1 MAQYDG
7 SIRIDTRVDTKGLQR
22 GLTSVKGDLG
32 KFKDSIHNGMS
43 ALDRGITDI
52 GGKIKKMGS
61 GMRREVSS
69 VRGSVDGLTGS
80 FKKLGA
86 TIASVFA
93 VRKIA
98 GMASSMTELGSDL
111 EEVQNVVDVTFT
123 TMSDKINEFAVNA
136 AKSAGLSETMA
147 KRYAGTFG
155 AMSKSFGFTEDA
167 AYQMSTALT
176 QLAGDVASFYNITQD
191 EAYTKL
197 KSVFT
202 GETETL
208 KDLGV
213 VMTENALNS
222 YAMAKGIG
230 KTVSKMTEQ
239 QKVALRY
246 QFVLEKLSGA
256 SGDFVRTQDSW
267 ANQTRILRL
276 QIDSLKA
283 TIGQGL
289 INVLTPL
296 LKMLNTLLEKLKQ
309 VANAFKSFTESF
321 FGKSQTGGTGSG
333 SKYVDTAEGI
343 TGSLEDVSGAA
354 KDAEKSLEGY
364 LSPLDEINKYSTGK
378 DEDLLSGLE
387 DIDFGNLGD
396 LDIDVTV
403 KPEIDESGLSD
414 KFRQMAEK
422 MKDMWEK
429 SDFTDLG
436 KTLGENLKKALDN
449 IPWGK
454 IKKTARKIGRSIATL
469 INGSVEVK
477 KLGYSIGKT
486 LAEAVNTGFEFLNNF
501 VHGLHW
507 DSIGKFIADT
517 LNGFFQS
524 IDWELIYDTFITG
537 AKGLGDAINSFAD
550 NLDWDAISSTIAN
563 FVNTFVDTVYTF
575 FTTVDWAGLGT
586 RIGDTLTET
595 IKKIDFEKVGRA
607 IGSVIQAAI
616 DFVKNLVSEL
626 SFDDIV
632 NAVTDLLSGLFDEL
646 GVTFPAS
653 FEEFGNLVSDAVI
666 KAFSFIKDTIAGIKW
681 DEIGSS
687 IAEFINGIKWDEV
700 SKAFFDSCTTAI
712 NSAIDLVYNFVK
724 DTKWDEIAEEIGN
737 SFNESL
743 KDLDSEKLGRT
754 IGAALQAAIDFLK
767 TFVKTINWKDVVDAI
782 KDALKGFMEEVD
794 MSDVADIILTLL
806 SAKLVIAAGK
816 FAFSSAAAAI
826 MGSIKNALLGSASVE
841 EATATGNAIGASIT
855 SGLIAALLDGAVAA
869 AAVVGS
875 YKLLTGHLEELFAA
889 FGKSTD
895 QGERLEKRYEG
906 LDGATRFAKD
916 GIDTLKNGIEGYGF
930 AADNCVGTGV
940 ALEKA
945 MEDIQNGAIL
955 TDEHM
960 EELQNRFSLTDEDM
974 EMLRQ
979 EMLDCNPLLRE
990 IADNLGFENAS
1001 PETLQDIAE
1010 GFGMIA
1016 NGVEPLPDDLAN
1028 MTEEARG
1035 FMERVMESETPMVVF
1050 GEKLENIGAISDNTS
1065 ESLNETGK
1073 SISDGLMK
1081 GMEEADVET
1090 GSENLF
1096 SRLIGKI
1103 KELFGIHSPSTVM
1116 AEIGGFI
1123 IEGMLNGIM
1132 ESLKSIGSW
1141 VKEHIFQPFID
1152 GFKNAF
1158 DIHSP
1163 SGVMENMGE
1172 YIIEGLLN
1180 GLKNMWGSI
1189 TSWIEDKIS
1198 WIIEKF
1204 QSVKDKVSGFFSGGS
1219 SGDSGQS
1226 YSSRTY
1232 SMRSLSAPYVHP
1244 AIAKLSNIEIPKLA
1258 TGAVL
1263 PANREFLA
1271 VVGDQ
1276 KHGTNVE
1283 APLDTI
1289 RQANREAVLG
1299 VLSELGITGNLGNG
1313 NSQTLIVKLVADGR
1327 ELTDLVIRNG
1337 EVRQMSTGNNPFLLG
1352 TT

>member
-61 GMRREVSS
+61 GIRKEVSS
-69 VRGSVDGLTGS
+69 VRGSVDGLSGS
-80 FKKLGA
+80 FRNLA
-86 TIASVFA
+86 TAITSAFA
-93 VRKIA
+93 IKKIA
-98 GMASSMTELGSDL
+98 GITTSFTELGSDL

-123 TMSDKINEFAVNA
+123 TMSDKVNEFAKA
-136 AKSAGLSETMA
+136 ADKSAGLSETMA
-147 KRYAGTFG
+147 KRYVGTFG
-155 AMSKSFGFTEDA
+155 AMSKSFGFAEKDA
-167 AYQMSTALT
+167 YSMSTALT
-176 QLAGDVASFYNITQD
+176 QLAGDVASFYNISQD

-256 SGDFVRTQDSW
+256 SGDFVRTQDNW
-267 ANQTRILRL
+267 ANRIRTTKL
-276 QIDSLKA
+276 QIESLKA

-289 INVLTPL
+289 INVLNPL
-296 LKMLNTLLEKLKQ
+296 LKIVNTLLEKLR
-309 VANAFKSFTESF
+309 VLANAFKSFTESV
-321 FGKSQTGGTGSG
+321 FGKSSAGGSSAGAG
-333 SKYVDTAEGI
+333 YVDTADDI
-343 TGSLEDVSGAA
+343 AGSLENVSDAA
-354 KDAEKSLEGY
+354 QDAEKSLEGY
-364 LSPLDEINKYSTGK
+364 LSPLDEINKYETGK
-378 DEDLLSGLE
+378 DNDLLSGLE
-387 DIDFGNLGD
+387 DIDFGKLND
-396 LDIDVTV
+396 INMKVEITPELDD
-403 KPEIDESGLSD
+403 SGLSKKLSNLAKKVKSVLQRLFRPLKEAWDREGKSVMDSWKRALDEVWKLVKDIGNDFLDVWNQEKTIRILENILRIISNIGLTVEKLAHNFREAWNENDRGKKILENIRDIMGKIVENIREASD
-414 KFRQMAEK
+414 KTVEWADELDFGPLLESFEK
-422 MKDMWEK
+422 YTKSLIPLADSLSGVL
-429 SDFTDLG
+429 SDFYTKVLLPLG
-436 KTLGENLKKALDN
+436 TWTIEKGLPQLLDVLTKFNEKVDWESLRKNLAEFWDHLEPFAETVGEGLIIFIERVSDALANFLNSQEFKDFLVTVENWMDSVTPEDVADALEMIAKSLIALKLAL
-449 IPWGK
+449 
-454 IKKTARKIGRSIATL
+454 
-469 INGSVEVK
+469 
-477 KLGYSIGKT
+477 LGYSAIKGITGIFGTIKSFLAIFGVGGSAAKT
-486 LAEAVNTGFEFLNNF
+486 AANMDMVAA
-501 VHGLHW
+501 
-507 DSIGKFIADT
+507 SIG
-517 LNGFFQS
+517 
-524 IDWELIYDTFITG
+524 
-537 AKGLGDAINSFAD
+537 GL
-550 NLDWDAISSTIAN
+550 STAL
-563 FVNTFVDTVYTF
+563 TAL
-575 FTTVDWAGLGT
+575 AG
-586 RIGDTLTET
+586 
-595 IKKIDFEKVGRA
+595 
-607 IGSVIQAAI
+607 
-616 DFVKNLVSEL
+616 
-626 SFDDIV
+626 
-632 NAVTDLLSGLFDEL
+632 
-646 GVTFPAS
+646 
-653 FEEFGNLVSDAVI
+653 
-666 KAFSFIKDTIAGIKW
+666 
-681 DEIGSS
+681 
-687 IAEFINGIKWDEV
+687 
-700 SKAFFDSCTTAI
+700 
-712 NSAIDLVYNFVK
+712 
-724 DTKWDEIAEEIGN
+724 
-737 SFNESL
+737 
-743 KDLDSEKLGRT
+743 
-754 IGAALQAAIDFLK
+754 
-767 TFVKTINWKDVVDAI
+767 
-782 KDALKGFMEEVD
+782 
-794 MSDVADIILTLL
+794 VA
-806 SAKLVIAAGK
+806 
-816 FAFSSAAAAI
+816 
-826 MGSIKNALLGSASVE
+826 
-841 EATATGNAIGASIT
+841 
-855 SGLIAALLDGAVAA
+855 AVA
-869 AAVVGS
+869 GS

-895 QGERLEKRYEG
+895 QGRRLEERYEG
-906 LDGATRFAKD
+906 LDGAARFAKD

-930 AADNCVGTGV
+930 AADNCVGSGV

-979 EMLDCNPLLRE
+979 EMLDCNPILRE
-990 IADNLGFENAS
+990 IADNLGFEDAS

-1065 ESLNETGK
+1065 KSLNETGK

-1081 GMEEADVET
+1081 GMEEADVEA

-1123 IEGMLNGIM
+1123 VEGMLNGIM

-1141 VKEHIFQPFID
+1141 VREHIFQPFID

-1163 SGVMENMGE
+1163 SGVMESMGR

-1189 TSWIEDKIS
+1189 TSWIEDKVN
-1198 WIIEKF
+1198 WIIDKF
-1204 QSVKDKVSGFFSGGS
+1204 RSVKEKVSGFFSGGG
-1219 SGDSGQS
+1219 SGDYGQN
-1226 YSSRTY
+1226 YSSRSY

-1271 VVGDQ
+1271 LVGDQ

-1289 RQANREAVLG
+1289 RQAQKESLMEA
-1299 VLSELGITGNLGNG
+1299 LSELRLTGGGIGG
-1313 NSQTLIVKLVADGR
+1313 NSQPIIIKQYLDGQQIT
-1327 ELTDLVIRNG
+1327 ETVIRNG
-1337 EVRQMSTGNNPFLLG
+1337 KVQQMSTGNNPFLLG

>member
-22 GLTSVKGDLG
+22 GITSIKGDLG

-52 GGKIKKMGS
+52 GGKIKQMGS
-61 GMRREVSS
+61 GMRKEVSS
-69 VRGSVDGLTGS
+69 VKGSVDGLTGS

-86 TIASVFA
+86 TIASAFA

-98 GMASSMTELGSDL
+98 GIAGSMTELGSDL

-123 TMSDKINEFAVNA
+123 TMSDKINQFAQNA

-147 KRYAGTFG
+147 KRYVGAFG

-167 AYQMSTALT
+167 AYRMSTSLT
-176 QLAGDVASFYNITQD
+176 QLSGDVASFYNITQD

-222 YAMAKGIG
+222 YAMAKGLG
-230 KTVSKMTEQ
+230 KNISKMTEQ

-246 QFVLEKLSGA
+246 QFVLERLSGA
-256 SGDFVRTQDSW
+256 SGDFIRTQDSW
-267 ANQTRILRL
+267 ANQTRILKL
-276 QIDSLKA
+276 QLESLKA

-289 INVLTPL
+289 INVLSPL
-296 LKMLNTLLEKLKQ
+296 LKMLNTLLGKLKS

-321 FGKSQTGGTGSG
+321 AGKQSRGGASD
-333 SKYVDTAEGI
+333 KYADSAGNLV
-343 TGSLEDVSGAA
+343 GSLEEVSDAA
-354 KDAEKSLEGY
+354 QDAQKSLEGY

-378 DEDLLSGLE
+378 NDDLIPGLE
-387 DIDFGNLGD
+387 DIDFGKLGD
-396 LDIDVTV
+396 INMDVTIT
-403 KPEIDESGLSD
+403 PDLDDSTLS
-414 KFRQMAEK
+414 KKIAKMAEK
-422 MKDMWEK
+422 IKNVLQRLFRPLKEAWDREGKSVMDSWKRALNEVWKTVKDIGRDFLAVWNQEK
-429 SDFTDLG
+429 TVKILQNVLGIISNIGRTVEKLAHNFREAWNENDRGKKILENIRDITGKIVENIKKASDKTVEWADELDFAPLLESFEKYTKSLIPLADALSGILSDFYTKVLLPLG
-436 KTLGENLKKALDN
+436 TWTIEKGLPELLDVLTKFNEKVDWESLRANLAEFWEHLEPFAETVGEGLILFIERVSDALADFLNSQEFKDFLVTVENWMDSVTPEDVADALELVAKGLIALKLAL
-449 IPWGK
+449 
-454 IKKTARKIGRSIATL
+454 
-469 INGSVEVK
+469 
-477 KLGYSIGKT
+477 LGYSAIKG
-486 LAEAVNTGFEFLNNF
+486 
-501 VHGLHW
+501 
-507 DSIGKFIADT
+507 
-517 LNGFFQS
+517 
-524 IDWELIYDTFITG
+524 ITG
-537 AKGLGDAINSFAD
+537 IFGTIKSFLAIFGVGGSAVKT
-550 NLDWDAISSTIAN
+550 AAN
-563 FVNTFVDTVYTF
+563 MDTV
-575 FTTVDWAGLGT
+575 A
-586 RIGDTLTET
+586 
-595 IKKIDFEKVGRA
+595 
-607 IGSVIQAAI
+607 
-616 DFVKNLVSEL
+616 
-626 SFDDIV
+626 
-632 NAVTDLLSGLFDEL
+632 
-646 GVTFPAS
+646 
-653 FEEFGNLVSDAVI
+653 
-666 KAFSFIKDTIAGIKW
+666 
-681 DEIGSS
+681 
-687 IAEFINGIKWDEV
+687 
-700 SKAFFDSCTTAI
+700 
-712 NSAIDLVYNFVK
+712 
-724 DTKWDEIAEEIGN
+724 
-737 SFNESL
+737 
-743 KDLDSEKLGRT
+743 
-754 IGAALQAAIDFLK
+754 
-767 TFVKTINWKDVVDAI
+767 
-782 KDALKGFMEEVD
+782 
-794 MSDVADIILTLL
+794 
-806 SAKLVIAAGK
+806 
-816 FAFSSAAAAI
+816 
-826 MGSIKNALLGSASVE
+826 
-841 EATATGNAIGASIT
+841 ASIE
-855 SGLIAALLDGAVAA
+855 GLSTALTALAGVAAVA
-869 AAVVGS
+869 GS

-895 QGERLEKRYEG
+895 QGRRLEERYEG
-906 LDGATRFAKD
+906 LDGAARFAKD

-955 TDEHM
+955 TDQHM
-960 EELQNRFSLTDEDM
+960 AELQNRFSLTDEDM

-990 IADNLGFENAS
+990 IADNLGFEDAS

-1016 NGVEPLPDDLAN
+1016 NGVEPLPEDLAN

-1065 ESLNETGK
+1065 ESLNKTGR
-1073 SISDGLMK
+1073 SISEGLTK

-1090 GSENLF
+1090 GSQNLF

-1123 IEGMLNGIM
+1123 VEGMLNGILD
-1132 ESLKSIGSW
+1132 SLKSIGSW
-1141 VKEHIFQPFID
+1141 VKEHIFEPFIN

-1158 DIHSP
+1158 GIHSP
-1163 SGVMENMGE
+1163 STVMAEMGG
-1172 YIIEGLLN
+1172 YIIQGLLN

-1189 TSWIEDKIS
+1189 TSWIEDKVS
-1198 WIIEKF
+1198 WIIDKF
-1204 QSVKDKVSGFFSGGS
+1204 RSVKDKVSGFFSGG
-1219 SGDSGQS
+1219 GDSGES
-1226 YSSRTY
+1226 YSSRSY
-1232 SMRSLSAPYVHP
+1232 SMRSPSAPAVHP
-1244 AIAKLSNIEIPKLA
+1244 AIEKLSNIEIPKLA

-1271 VVGDQ
+1271 LVGDQ

-1283 APLDTI
+1283 APLDMI

-1313 NSQTLIVKLVADGR
+1313 NPQTLIVKLAADGR
-1327 ELTDLVIRNG
+1327 ELTDLVIKNG
-1337 EVRQMSTGNNPFLLG
+1337 KVFQMSTGRNPFELG

>member
-52 GGKIKKMGS
+52 GGKIKQMGS
-61 GMRREVSS
+61 GMRKEVSS
-69 VRGSVDGLTGS
+69 VRGSVDGLSGS

-93 VRKIA
+93 VRKIV
-98 GMASSMTELGSDL
+98 GISNSFTELGSDL
-111 EEVQNVVDVTFT
+111 EEVQNVVDVTFS
-123 TMSDKINEFAVNA
+123 TMSDKVDEFAKA
-136 AKSAGLSETMA
+136 ADKSAGLSETMA
-147 KRYAGTFG
+147 KRYVGTFG
-155 AMSKSFGFTEDA
+155 AMSKSFGFAEKDA
-167 AYQMSTALT
+167 YSMSTALT
-176 QLAGDVASFYNITQD
+176 QLAGDVASFYNISQD

-378 DEDLLSGLE
+378 DKDLLSGLE
-387 DIDFGNLGD
+387 DIDFGKMGDINMDVKITPD
-396 LDIDVTV
+396 LDDSTLSKKIAKMAQKVKSVLQKLFRPLKEAWDREGKSVMDSWKRALDEVWKLVKDIGNDFLDVWNQEKTIRILENILRIISNIGLTVEKLAHNFREAWNENDRGKKILENIRDIAGEIVENIKKASDKTVEWADKLDFAPLLESFEKYTKSLIPLADALSGILYDFYTKVLLPLGTWTIEKGLPQLLDVLTKFNEKVDWESLRKNLAEFWDHLEPFAETVGEGLIIFIERVSDALANFLNSQEFKDFLVTVENWMDSV
-403 KPEIDESGLSD
+403 KPEDVADALELL
-414 KFRQMAEK
+414 A
-422 MKDMWEK
+422 K
-429 SDFTDLG
+429 SLIA
-436 KTLGENLKKALDN
+436 LKLAL
-449 IPWGK
+449 
-454 IKKTARKIGRSIATL
+454 
-469 INGSVEVK
+469 
-477 KLGYSIGKT
+477 LGYSAIKGIAGVFATIKSFLAIFGIGGSAAT
-486 LAEAVNTGFEFLNNF
+486 AAATM
-501 VHGLHW
+501 
-507 DSIGKFIADT
+507 
-517 LNGFFQS
+517 
-524 IDWELIYDTFITG
+524 
-537 AKGLGDAINSFAD
+537 
-550 NLDWDAISSTIAN
+550 
-563 FVNTFVDTVYTF
+563 DTVSTAA
-575 FTTVDWAGLGT
+575 AGLST
-586 RIGDTLTET
+586 ALT
-595 IKKIDFEKVGRA
+595 
-607 IGSVIQAAI
+607 
-616 DFVKNLVSEL
+616 
-626 SFDDIV
+626 
-632 NAVTDLLSGLFDEL
+632 GL
-646 GVTFPAS
+646 A
-653 FEEFGNLVSDAVI
+653 
-666 KAFSFIKDTIAGIKW
+666 
-681 DEIGSS
+681 
-687 IAEFINGIKWDEV
+687 
-700 SKAFFDSCTTAI
+700 
-712 NSAIDLVYNFVK
+712 
-724 DTKWDEIAEEIGN
+724 
-737 SFNESL
+737 
-743 KDLDSEKLGRT
+743 
-754 IGAALQAAIDFLK
+754 
-767 TFVKTINWKDVVDAI
+767 
-782 KDALKGFMEEVD
+782 
-794 MSDVADIILTLL
+794 
-806 SAKLVIAAGK
+806 
-816 FAFSSAAAAI
+816 
-826 MGSIKNALLGSASVE
+826 
-841 EATATGNAIGASIT
+841 
-855 SGLIAALLDGAVAA
+855 AA

-889 FGKSTD
+889 FGRSTD
-895 QGERLEKRYEG
+895 QGKRLEERYEG
-906 LDGATRFAKD
+906 LDGAARFAKD

-945 MEDIQNGAIL
+945 MKDIQDGAIL
-955 TDEHM
+955 TDQHM
-960 EELQNRFSLTDEDM
+960 AELQNRFSLTDEDM

-990 IADNLGFENAS
+990 IADNLGFEEAS

-1010 GFGMIA
+1010 GFSMIA
-1016 NGVEPLPDDLAN
+1016 NGIEPLPDDLAN

-1035 FMERVMESETPMVVF
+1035 FLERVMESETPMVVF

-1065 ESLNETGK
+1065 ESLNKTGR
-1073 SISDGLMK
+1073 SISEGLTK

-1090 GSENLF
+1090 GSQNLF
-1096 SRLIGKI
+1096 SRIVGKI

-1116 AEIGGFI
+1116 AEIGGYL
-1123 IEGMLNGIM
+1123 IEGLKSGILG
-1132 ESLKSIGSW
+1132 EWDSLKETVGEIASGITEKFRSILG
-1141 VKEHIFQPFID
+1141 
-1152 GFKNAF
+1152 
-1158 DIHSP
+1158 IHSP
-1163 SGVMENMGE
+1163 STVMDENGVYIMEGLENGIGGSVYGITELFSHLSQSIINSMVSLKQTVGGLSSEMGRTMSEQWRQMAVIVQDVLKGTYEISSSIIKNMGGEIGTVMENASRTWGAQWRQMGE
-1172 YIIEGLLN
+1172 ITADICRNIE
-1180 GLKNMWGSI
+1180 SI
-1189 TSWIEDKIS
+1189 
-1198 WIIEKF
+1198 
-1204 QSVKDKVSGFFSGGS
+1204 VSGMVSGVRSMLSEISRSIESTRAAASASLSHSGA
-1219 SGDSGQS
+1219 GDSAMPRAMS
-1226 YSSRTY
+1226 LA
-1232 SMRSLSAPYVHP
+1232 RSIQNPSAPYVHP

-1271 VVGDQ
+1271 LVGDQ

-1313 NSQTLIVKLVADGR
+1313 NPQTLIVKLVADGR

>member
-43 ALDRGITDI
+43 ALDRGITGI
-52 GGKIKKMGS
+52 SGKIKQMGA
-61 GMRREVSS
+61 GIRKEVSS
-69 VRGSVDGLTGS
+69 VRGSVDGLSGS

-98 GMASSMTELGSDL
+98 GIANSFTGLGSDL

-123 TMSDKINEFAVNA
+123 TMSDKIDEFAKA
-136 AKSAGLSETMA
+136 ADKSAGLSETMA
-147 KRYAGTFG
+147 KRYVGTFG
-155 AMSKSFGFTEDA
+155 AMSKSFGFAEDA
-167 AYQMSTALT
+167 AFGMSTTLT
-176 QLAGDVASFYNITQD
+176 QLAGDVASFYNISQD

-333 SKYVDTAEGI
+333 SKYVDTADDI
-343 TGSLEDVSGAA
+343 AGSLENVSDAA
-354 KDAEKSLEGY
+354 QDAEKSLEGY
-364 LSPLDEINKYSTGK
+364 LSPLDEINKYETGK
-378 DEDLLSGLE
+378 DNDLLSGLE
-387 DIDFGNLGD
+387 DIDFGKLND
-396 LDIDVTV
+396 INMKVEITPELDD
-403 KPEIDESGLSD
+403 SGLSKKLSNLAKKVKSVLQRLFRPLKEAWGREGKSVMDSWKRALDEVWKLVKDIGNDFLDVWNQEKTIRILENILRIISNIGLTVEKLAHNFREAWNENDRGKKILENIRDIMGKIVENIREASD
-414 KFRQMAEK
+414 KTVEWADELDFGPLLESFEK
-422 MKDMWEK
+422 YTKSLIPLADSLSGVL
-429 SDFTDLG
+429 SDFYTKVLLPLG
-436 KTLGENLKKALDN
+436 TWTIEKGLPQLLDVLTKFNEKVDWESLRKNLAEFWDHLEPFAETVGEGLIIFIERVSDALANFLNSQEFKDFLVTVENWMDSVTPEDVADALEMIAKSLIALKLAL
-449 IPWGK
+449 
-454 IKKTARKIGRSIATL
+454 
-469 INGSVEVK
+469 
-477 KLGYSIGKT
+477 LGYSAIKGITGIFGTIKSFLAIFGVGGSVAKT
-486 LAEAVNTGFEFLNNF
+486 AANMDMVAA
-501 VHGLHW
+501 
-507 DSIGKFIADT
+507 SIG
-517 LNGFFQS
+517 
-524 IDWELIYDTFITG
+524 
-537 AKGLGDAINSFAD
+537 GL
-550 NLDWDAISSTIAN
+550 STAL
-563 FVNTFVDTVYTF
+563 TAL
-575 FTTVDWAGLGT
+575 AG
-586 RIGDTLTET
+586 
-595 IKKIDFEKVGRA
+595 
-607 IGSVIQAAI
+607 
-616 DFVKNLVSEL
+616 
-626 SFDDIV
+626 
-632 NAVTDLLSGLFDEL
+632 
-646 GVTFPAS
+646 
-653 FEEFGNLVSDAVI
+653 
-666 KAFSFIKDTIAGIKW
+666 
-681 DEIGSS
+681 
-687 IAEFINGIKWDEV
+687 
-700 SKAFFDSCTTAI
+700 
-712 NSAIDLVYNFVK
+712 
-724 DTKWDEIAEEIGN
+724 
-737 SFNESL
+737 
-743 KDLDSEKLGRT
+743 
-754 IGAALQAAIDFLK
+754 
-767 TFVKTINWKDVVDAI
+767 
-782 KDALKGFMEEVD
+782 
-794 MSDVADIILTLL
+794 VA
-806 SAKLVIAAGK
+806 
-816 FAFSSAAAAI
+816 
-826 MGSIKNALLGSASVE
+826 
-841 EATATGNAIGASIT
+841 
-855 SGLIAALLDGAVAA
+855 AVA
-869 AAVVGS
+869 GS

-895 QGERLEKRYEG
+895 QGRRLEERYEG
-906 LDGATRFAKD
+906 LDGAARFAKD

-930 AADNCVGTGV
+930 AADNCVGSGV

-979 EMLDCNPLLRE
+979 EMLDCNPILRE
-990 IADNLGFENAS
+990 IADNLGFEDAS

-1065 ESLNETGK
+1065 KSLNETGK

-1081 GMEEADVET
+1081 GMEEADVEA

-1123 IEGMLNGIM
+1123 VEGMLNGIM

-1141 VKEHIFQPFID
+1141 VREHIFQPFID

-1163 SGVMENMGE
+1163 SGVMESMGR

-1189 TSWIEDKIS
+1189 TSWIEDKVS
-1198 WIIEKF
+1198 WIIDKF
-1204 QSVKDKVSGFFSGGS
+1204 KSVKDKVSEFFSGGGGGG
-1219 SGDSGQS
+1219 SGES
-1226 YSSRTY
+1226 YSSHSY
-1232 SMRSLSAPYVHP
+1232 SIRSMSAHYVHP

-1271 VVGDQ
+1271 LVGDQ

-1289 RQANREAVLG
+1289 RQAQKESLMEA
-1299 VLSELGITGNLGNG
+1299 LSELGLTGGGIGG
-1313 NSQTLIVKLVADGR
+1313 NSQPIIIKQYLDGQQIT
-1327 ELTDLVIRNG
+1327 ETVIRNG
-1337 EVRQMSTGNNPFLLG
+1337 KVQQMSTGNNPFLLG

>member
-52 GGKIKKMGS
+52 GGKIKRIGS
-61 GMRREVSS
+61 DMRREVSG

-86 TIASVFA
+86 TIASAFA
-93 VRKIA
+93 VRKIT
-98 GMASSMTELGSDL
+98 GIASSMTELGSDL
-111 EEVQNVVDVTFT
+111 EEVQNVVDVTFS
-123 TMSDKINEFAVNA
+123 TMSDKVDEFAKA
-136 AKSAGLSETMA
+136 AARSAGLSETMA
-147 KRYAGTFG
+147 KRYVGTFG
-155 AMSKSFGFTEDA
+155 AMSKSFGFAEDA
-167 AYQMSTALT
+167 AFGMSTTLT
-176 QLAGDVASFYNITQD
+176 QLSGDVASFYNISQD

-222 YAMAKGIG
+222 YAMAKGLG
-230 KTVSKMTEQ
+230 KNISKMTEQ

-246 QFVLEKLSGA
+246 QFVLERLSGA
-256 SGDFVRTQDSW
+256 SGDFIRTQDSW
-267 ANQTRILRL
+267 ANQTRVLKL
-276 QIDSLKA
+276 QLESLKA

-289 INVLTPL
+289 INVLNPL
-296 LKMLNTLLEKLKQ
+296 LKLLNTLLEKLKA
-309 VANAFKSFTESF
+309 VANAFKSLTESF
-321 FGKSQTGGTGSG
+321 FGKTPAGGAGSAN
-333 SKYVDTAEGI
+333 KYVDTSEDI
-343 TGSLEDVSGAA
+343 MGSLEDVSDSAN
-354 KDAEKSLEGY
+354 DAEKSLEGY
-364 LSPLDEINKYSTGK
+364 LSPLDEINKYSMGK
-378 DEDLLSGLE
+378 DKDLLPGLE
-387 DIDFGNLGD
+387 DIDFGKLGD
-396 LDIDVTV
+396 INMDVKITPDLDDSALSKKIAKMAQKVKSVLQKLFRPLKEAWDREGKSVMDSWKRALDEVWKTVQDIGRDFLDVWNQEKTIKILQNIIGIISNIGRTVEKLAHNFREAWNENDRGKRILENIRDITGEIVENIKKASDKTVEWADKLDFAPLLESFEKYTKSLIPLADALSGVLSDFYTKVLLPLGTWTIEKGLPELLDVLTKFNEKVDWESLRKNLAEFWDHLEPFAETVGEGLIIFIERVSDALANFLNSQEFKDFLVTVENWMDSV
-403 KPEIDESGLSD
+403 KPEDVADALELVAKGLIAV
-414 KFRQMAEK
+414 K
-422 MKDMWEK
+422 
-429 SDFTDLG
+429 L
-436 KTLGENLKKALDN
+436 AL
-449 IPWGK
+449 
-454 IKKTARKIGRSIATL
+454 
-469 INGSVEVK
+469 
-477 KLGYSIGKT
+477 LGYSAIKGITGIFGTIKSFLAIFGVGGSAAKT
-486 LAEAVNTGFEFLNNF
+486 AANMDTVAA
-501 VHGLHW
+501 
-507 DSIGKFIADT
+507 SIG
-517 LNGFFQS
+517 
-524 IDWELIYDTFITG
+524 
-537 AKGLGDAINSFAD
+537 GL
-550 NLDWDAISSTIAN
+550 STAL
-563 FVNTFVDTVYTF
+563 TAL
-575 FTTVDWAGLGT
+575 AG
-586 RIGDTLTET
+586 
-595 IKKIDFEKVGRA
+595 
-607 IGSVIQAAI
+607 
-616 DFVKNLVSEL
+616 
-626 SFDDIV
+626 
-632 NAVTDLLSGLFDEL
+632 
-646 GVTFPAS
+646 
-653 FEEFGNLVSDAVI
+653 
-666 KAFSFIKDTIAGIKW
+666 
-681 DEIGSS
+681 
-687 IAEFINGIKWDEV
+687 
-700 SKAFFDSCTTAI
+700 
-712 NSAIDLVYNFVK
+712 
-724 DTKWDEIAEEIGN
+724 
-737 SFNESL
+737 
-743 KDLDSEKLGRT
+743 
-754 IGAALQAAIDFLK
+754 
-767 TFVKTINWKDVVDAI
+767 
-782 KDALKGFMEEVD
+782 
-794 MSDVADIILTLL
+794 VA
-806 SAKLVIAAGK
+806 
-816 FAFSSAAAAI
+816 
-826 MGSIKNALLGSASVE
+826 
-841 EATATGNAIGASIT
+841 
-855 SGLIAALLDGAVAA
+855 AVA
-869 AAVVGS
+869 GS

-895 QGERLEKRYEG
+895 QGRRLEERYEG
-906 LDGATRFAKD
+906 LDGAARFAKD

-945 MEDIQNGAIL
+945 MKDIQDGAIL
-955 TDEHM
+955 TDQHM
-960 EELQNRFSLTDEDM
+960 AELQNRFSLTDEDM

-990 IADNLGFENAS
+990 IADNLGFEEAS

-1010 GFGMIA
+1010 GFSMIA
-1016 NGVEPLPDDLAN
+1016 NGIEPLPDDLAN

-1035 FMERVMESETPMVVF
+1035 FLERVMESETPMVVF

-1065 ESLNETGK
+1065 ESLNKTGR
-1073 SISDGLMK
+1073 SISEGLTK
-1081 GMEEADVET
+1081 GMEDADVEA

-1123 IEGMLNGIM
+1123 VEGMLNGIM

-1219 SGDSGQS
+1219 SGDSGQN
-1226 YSSRTY
+1226 YSSRSY
-1232 SMRSLSAPYVHP
+1232 SMRSMSAPYVHP

-1271 VVGDQ
+1271 LVGDQ
-1276 KHGTNVE
+1276 KHGTNIE

-1289 RQANREAVLG
+1289 RQAAEEAVLNVFSRIG
-1299 VLSELGITGNLGNG
+1299 MSGGNIG
-1313 NSQTLIVKLVADGR
+1313 NSNPQTIIIKQYLDGKQVAEAVVNEGK
-1327 ELTDLVIRNG
+1327 VQ
-1337 EVRQMSTGNNPFLLG
+1337 QMATGNNMFLLG
-1352 TT
+1352 TI